1 MATRRTGDQRGRPG
15 APRSSARRGQG
26 RAATQ
31 SGRRPSGGRP
41 SGGRPSRDRAEPTDR
56 LVLGPV
62 PVVARLAGALLAA
75 AGLLGAVAVF
85 PTYLVVDDV
94 RLSLATGPLDVLA
107 ALVAPV
113 VALVV
118 GGVTAAGRLPR
129 LGLAYAAVAGGLAVG
144 RLLIELYQGTAS
156 TTRPGVEVLAGDLV
170 VTSTV
175 VTAPGWVL
183 GVVSLGLTVLAGV
196 VAALAWG
203 RTVMED
209 AGSLDPLR
217 PVLAG
222 TAVLLGALAA
232 LCLALPAADVADQL
246 VTDPSTGL
254 ITVVTAE
261 GPRALLERPGTALL
275 GGLLLAAA
283 LLLSGVVAASLRP
296 RLAAVGGLAAV
307 AVVVLQSGLSG
318 LRDALHSPDLDW
330 TVPGAGL
337 LLTGLA
343 LAGLAALAWRW
354 RPAPG
359 RVTRERVLDEGL
371 GEGMDDDA
379 DGSAVAGRTL

>member
-1 MATRRTGDQRGRPG
+1 MATRRTPDQPRRP
-15 APRSSARRGQG
+15 ATARARR
-26 RAATQ
+26 AT
-31 SGRRPSGGRP
+31 PTTGGRP
-41 SGGRPSRDRAEPTDR
+41 PRGVDRPPVDR
-56 LVLGPV
+56 LVVGDV
-62 PVVARLAGALLAA
+62 PLLARAAGVVLALAGLV
-75 AGLLGAVAVF
+75 GAVAVV

-94 RLSLATGPLDVLA
+94 PLSLATGPFDVLV
-107 ALVAPV
+107 ALVTPV
-113 VALVV
+113 AALVV
-118 GGVTAAGRLPR
+118 GAPTAAGRLPR
-129 LGLAYAAVAGGLAVG
+129 LGLAYAGVAGGLAVG

-175 VTAPGWVL
+175 SRGSGWVL
-183 GVVSLGLTVLAGV
+183 GVVALALTVAAGVLAG
-196 VAALAWG
+196 LAWG

-222 TAVLLGALAA
+222 AAVLLGALAA
-232 LCLALPAADVADQL
+232 LCLALPAADVPDQL
-246 VTDPSTGL
+246 VTDPATGL
-254 ITVVTAE
+254 VTVVTTE
-261 GPRALLERPGTALL
+261 GPRALLERPGAALL
-275 GGLLLAAA
+275 GGLVLAGA
-283 LLLSGVVAASLRP
+283 LLLSGAVAASLRP

-307 AVVVLQSGLSG
+307 AVAVVQAGLSG

-343 LAGLAALAWRW
+343 LAGLALVAWRW

-359 RVTRERVLDEGL
+359 RARGRAAAGYDATTDGTTDGTVDETTDEGA
-371 GEGMDDDA
+371 DA
-379 DGSAVAGRTL
+379 DALPGG